1 MAIRGLWTGLVLLI
15 AGSCFFP
22 TTAVCRVRILGGH
35 VTYRERMGLPRAAVI
50 EVRLVDVSRADGK
63 AITIAATSIKP
74 QAAAPFPYQL
84 RYDDSMIQAGNT
96 YVLEARIII
105 NGTLK
110 FISAEQNRV
119 LTLLPDQTEITVRKI
134 ETQRKFPSR

>member
-1 MAIRGLWTGLVLLI
+1 
-15 AGSCFFP
+15 
-22 TTAVCRVRILGGH
+22 
-35 VTYRERMGLPRAAVI
+35 MGLPRAAVI